1 MSLFPAR
8 PADEAPDRP
17 HGVLEDQTLEE
28 RREHRV
34 EAGAA
39 RWRAGALAEAI
50 FGGRVVPRLRSART
64 AAGFRA
70 LVELEVPFRD
80 LSSHRAAEERFL
92 RAAYVD
98 EVLGGIPVVFVF
110 TPVAEAPVGS
120 GRDVIAS
127 GS

>member
-1 MSLFPAR
+1 MTPFFER
-8 PADEAPDRP
+8 PENDATDRP
-17 HGVLEDQTLEE
+17 NAVIEDQTLEE
-28 RREHRV
+28 RREHRL

-80 LSSHRAAEERFL
+80 LGQHRDAEDRFL
-92 RAAYVD
+92 RAAYGD
-98 EVLGGIPVVFVF
+98 EVLGAIPVVFVF
-110 TPVAEAPVGS
+110 TPVPDTAEGRRVGMA
-120 GRDVIAS
+120 AS
-127 GS
+127 LS

>member
-17 HGVLEDQTLEE
+17 HGVLEDRTLEE
-28 RREHRV
+28 RREHRI

-70 LVELEVPFRD
+70 MVELEVPFRD
-80 LSSHRAAEERFL
+80 LRTHRDAEERFL
-92 RAAYVD
+92 SAAHGD
-98 EVLGGIPVVFVF
+98 EVLGEIPVVFVF
-110 TPVAEAPVGS
+110 TPVPAESA
-120 GRDVIAS
+120 AS
-127 GS
+127 GVPGLVPGS